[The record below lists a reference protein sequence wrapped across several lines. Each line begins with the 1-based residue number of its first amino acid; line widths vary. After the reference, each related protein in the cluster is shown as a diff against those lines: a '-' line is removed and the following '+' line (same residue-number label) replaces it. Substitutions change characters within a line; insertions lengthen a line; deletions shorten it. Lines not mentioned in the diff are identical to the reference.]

1 MSKQDMLNELRRL
14 QGSSMNLLR
23 IARFAAPERRAE
35 LEAEAEKLLQRRL
48 KLQAELE
55 AAGIYL

>member
-14 QGSSMNLLR
+14 QGSCMNLLKV
-23 IARFAAPERRAE
+23 ARFADPARRAE
-35 LEAEAEKLLQRRL
+35 LEAEAEKLLQRRQ